1 MIKESVK
8 LHDDPILF
16 NCKSGA
22 EFLISQLQPFE
33 IEFSNL
39 ISTYHKYIDNR
50 TILNDE
56 TNSNFLILI
65 KNLNNFTN
73 LISKT
78 IINGKITA
86 LTAGAFEQA
95 EVLSDL
101 SKNIGEITLNIY
113 HKMRLFNY
121 LQNDSHVQQLDE
133 MIKKINQ
140 ILNELLPKVYEINKE
155 EIGDLI
161 EQEMHK
167 TSQAIESAVAKL
179 ESLINKSRE
188 QDSGVK
194 LEVND
199 KILDNCTGLMKAIKI
214 LIMRAKDL
222 QKEIVVQGRVLNSIN
237 SFFMFF
243 YPKIFQRELQQR
255 KNFMQKITNGLK
267 VWFRLPSW

>member
-1 MIKESVK
+1 MSIFENSEIIIKESVK
-8 LHDDPILF
+8 LHDDPVLF

-33 IEFSNL
+33 IEFSNF

-50 TILNDE
+50 SVLNDE
-56 TNSNFLILI
+56 SKSIFSVLI

-73 LISKT
+73 LISKV

-101 SKNIGEITLNIY
+101 SKIIGDISLKIY
-113 HKMRLFNY
+113 HKMKLYDY
-121 LQNDSHVQQLDE
+121 LKNDSDVQELDE
-133 MIKKINQ
+133 MIKKIGK
-140 ILNELLPKVYEINKE
+140 ILNELLPKVYDINKE

-161 EQEMHK
+161 EQEMHN
-167 TSQAIESAVAKL
+167 TSQAIEDAVAKL
-179 ESLINKSRE
+179 ELLLNKTRE
-188 QDSGVK
+188 QETGVK

-214 LIMRAKDL
+214 LIMKAKDL
-222 QKEIVVQGRVLNSIN
+222 QKEIVAQGRV
-237 SFFMFF
+237 
-243 YPKIFQRELQQR
+243 KIF
-255 KNFMQKITNGLK
+255 IIC
-267 VWFRLPSW
+267 